1 MTSITPTKIT
11 PTKRKLID
19 RLIERWL
26 CNHFSISNAVK
37 QEEGFIT
44 KWSIP
49 ENSIM
54 SEFGYTIYSDFCYM
68 KVWYAD
74 EEYNKCC
81 VGKLVW
87 GIGEVQH
94 RTYSAASEPIRMVID
109 YLLTDLKDI
118 ISTSVCRDTI
128 IKQSILLMELF
139 LQENSL
145 SDCEIHRRNFEIYYW
160 QITPVSKV
168 GIRREDDMV
177 EFWRTDR
184 YGHYH
189 TIFIWNFPYE
199 VKPLSGKY
207 KGTIYE
213 RLWELVYSIIPDE
226 KKFIPGEKSP
236 SYPDSTTISTDN
248 ISRSWDIINKMNY
261 VTKITTNKEEIN
273 MNIKTVFFN
282 EVKGITTVVFNDHTS
297 VIVRCMKGDTFDPEV
312 GLAMALSRKYFGSRT
327 KFQKFVQD
335 WVKKSEAKN
344 TEIKEKLRKKA
355 ERDNSETDT

>member
-1 MTSITPTKIT
+1 MTLIT

-26 CNHFSISNAVK
+26 CTHFSISIVSK
-37 QEEGFIT
+37 QEEGLNT

-49 ENSIM
+49 ESSIM
-54 SEFGYTIYSDFCYM
+54 YEFGYTIYPDFGCM
-68 KVWYAD
+68 KFWYV
-74 EEYNKCC
+74 NKEVDKLYVGRLFWVIGNVCC
-81 VGKLVW
+81 
-87 GIGEVQH
+87 
-94 RTYSAASEPIRMVID
+94 RTYSVVSEPIRMAID
-109 YLLTDLKDI
+109 YLLTDLKAI

-145 SDCEIHRRNFEIYYW
+145 SDCEIHRKNSEIYYW

-168 GIRREDDMV
+168 GIRREDDRV
-177 EFWRTDR
+177 EFWRIDR

-189 TIFIWNFPYE
+189 TVFIWNFPYE
-199 VKPLSGKY
+199 VKPLSSEY

-213 RLWELVYSIIPDE
+213 RLWELVYSMIPNE
-226 KKFIPGEKSP
+226 MESISEGKSWN
-236 SYPDSTTISTDN
+236 YPNSTTISMDN
-248 ISRSWDIINKMNY
+248 IKRSLDIINKMNY
-261 VTKITTNKEEIN
+261 FTTMTTNKEEIN

>member
-1 MTSITPTKIT
+1 MTPTT
-11 PTKRKLID
+11 ATKRKLID

-26 CNHFSISNAVK
+26 CTHFSISNPVK
-37 QEEGFIT
+37 QEDGFIT

-54 SEFGYTIYSDFCYM
+54 SEFGYTVYPDFRYM
-68 KVWYAD
+68 KVWYVDKEA
-74 EEYNKCC
+74 NKCC
-81 VGKLVW
+81 AGK
-87 GIGEVQH
+87 
-94 RTYSAASEPIRMVID
+94 SEPIRMAID
-109 YLLTDLKDI
+109 YLLTDLKAI
-118 ISTSVCRDTI
+118 ISTSVCRDNI

-145 SDCEIHRRNFEIYYW
+145 SDCEIHRKNSEIYYW

-168 GIRREDDMV
+168 GIRREDDKV
-177 EFWRTDR
+177 EFWRIDR

-189 TIFIWNFPYE
+189 TLFIWNFPYE
-199 VKPLSGKY
+199 VKPLSGEY

-213 RLWELVYSIIPDE
+213 RLWELVYSMIPNV
-226 KKFIPGEKSP
+226 KKSISGGKSV
-236 SYPDSTTISTDN
+236 SYSNSATIFMDN
-248 ISRSWDIINKMNY
+248 ALSRSWDIITKMDY

-282 EVKGITTVVFNDHTS
+282 EVKGITTVVFDDHTS
-297 VIVRCMKGDTFDPEV
+297 VVVRCKKGDTFDPEV

-335 WVKKSEAKN
+335 WVKKSEPKN
-344 TEIKEKLRKKA
+344 TEIKERLRKKS
-355 ERDNSETDT
+355 EQNNSETDT

>member
-1 MTSITPTKIT
+1 MTPITA
-11 PTKRKLID
+11 TKRKLID

-26 CNHFSISNAVK
+26 CTHFSISNPVK
-37 QEEGFIT
+37 QEDGFIT

-54 SEFGYTIYSDFCYM
+54 SEFGYTVYPDFWYM

-74 EEYNKCC
+74 KEANKCC
-81 VGKLVW
+81 AGKLVW
-87 GIGEVQH
+87 GMGDVQH
-94 RTYSAASEPIRMVID
+94 RTYAVVSEPIRMAID
-109 YLLTDLKDI
+109 YLLTDLKTI

-145 SDCEIHRRNFEIYYW
+145 CDLEIHRKNSEIYYW

-168 GIRREDDMV
+168 GIRREDDKV
-177 EFWRTDR
+177 EFWRIDR

-189 TIFIWNFPYE
+189 TLFIWNFPYE
-199 VKPLSGKY
+199 VKPLPGEY

-213 RLWELVYSIIPDE
+213 RLWELVYSTIPN
-226 KKFIPGEKSP
+226 KKKSI
-236 SYPDSTTISTDN
+236 SEGKSWNYPNSTTISTDN
-248 ISRSWDIINKMNY
+248 IKRSLDIVNKMNY
-261 VTKITTNKEEIN
+261 FTTMTTNKEEIN

-312 GLAMALSRKYFGSRT
+312 GFAMALSRKYFGSRT
-327 KFQKFVQD
+327 KFQKFVRD